1 MLRRE
6 SKKNIKEREE
16 SGIIMIMQVNR
27 KLLQREREK
36 KNPKN
41 CKKKGNQKKLRIGR
55 REILENIKD

>member
-36 KNPKN
+36 KKTLRTVR
-41 CKKKGNQKKLRIGR
+41 KKGFKRN
-55 REILENIKD
+55 